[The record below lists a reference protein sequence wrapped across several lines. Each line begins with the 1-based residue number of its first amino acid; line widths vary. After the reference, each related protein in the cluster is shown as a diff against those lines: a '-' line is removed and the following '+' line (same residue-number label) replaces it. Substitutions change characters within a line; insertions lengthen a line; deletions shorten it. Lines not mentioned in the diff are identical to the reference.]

1 MLGKALARL
10 ARAHRMPMD
19 WGSPW
24 LGRGYAFIARL
35 ERAEGYQGHVRK
47 PRSVRTVLQG
57 RLGGAVVLGKALG
70 WLARAHRMPMD
81 WGSPWLGW
89 GVAPD
94 RPAALYCSLA

>member
-1 MLGKALARL
+1 MG
-10 ARAHRMPMD
+10 
-19 WGSPW
+19 GPW
-24 LGRGYAFIARL
+24 VRVDMRL
-35 ERAEGYQGHVRK
+35 ERAEGYRGHVRK

-70 WLARAHRMPMD
+70 WLARAHRMPMV